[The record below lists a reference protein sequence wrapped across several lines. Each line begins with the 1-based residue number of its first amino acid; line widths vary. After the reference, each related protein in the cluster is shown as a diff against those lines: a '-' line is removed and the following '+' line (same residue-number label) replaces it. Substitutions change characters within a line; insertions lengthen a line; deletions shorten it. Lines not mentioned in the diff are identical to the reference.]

1 MHEITRSLDPAF
13 HAYNS
18 TRKRT
23 LVLHPGVRET
33 LDLLAKSGIKLVA
46 HTESKLYSIV
56 TRFRLLGLTD
66 YFSKI
71 YCRERSVSQHLGSGT
86 GDKFLEDFPMHR
98 VVELSKHQ
106 TKPSVDVLMEIC
118 SKEGIS
124 SSSSRSEEHTS
135 ELQSL
140 MRISYA

>member
-71 YCRERSVSQHLGSGT
+71 YCRERSVSQHLGSG
-86 GDKFLEDFPMHR
+86 
-98 VVELSKHQ
+98 
-106 TKPSVDVLMEIC
+106 
-118 SKEGIS
+118 
-124 SSSSRSEEHTS
+124 RSEEHTS

-140 MRISYA
+140 MRISYAVFCLQKKRTQHISTYSQCIRDHQQYLYVNN